1 MDFSEDLEEAND
13 KGHHVMIYF
22 HQNGCPYC
30 AKLVKDNFHDKKLVA
45 KLQKDF
51 DVIEINMW
59 GDTTLSDWTGKDFT
73 EKEFSAHMKIQFTPT
88 LVFLNPHPLFEH
100 FLSNRHG

>member
-1 MDFSEDLEEAND
+1 MDERHKENIRNT
-13 KGHHVMIYF
+13 MIYF

-30 AKLVKDNFHDKKLVA
+30 AKLVKDNFHNEKLVA

-59 GDTTLSDWTGKDFT
+59 GDTTLSDWTGKVFR
-73 EKEFSAHMKIQFTPT
+73 KI
-88 LVFLNPHPLFEH
+88 HKGCFEPV
-100 FLSNRHG
+100 R

>member
-1 MDFSEDLEEAND
+1 
-13 KGHHVMIYF
+13 MIYF

-59 GDTTLSDWTGKDFT
+59 GDTTLSDWTGKT
-73 EKEFSAHMKIQFTPT
+73 WMKDIKKILEIQCACVDCSPK
-88 LVFLNPHPLFEH
+88 VKPMQIW
-100 FLSNRHG
+100 G

>member
-1 MDFSEDLEEAND
+1 LI
-13 KGHHVMIYF
+13 VVL
-22 HQNGCPYC
+22 
-30 AKLVKDNFHDKKLVA
+30 KLSQCKFVA

-88 LVFLNPHPLFEH
+88 NK
-100 FLSNRHG
+100 S